1 MSGIGLDEIHSN
13 FVTEHIIR
21 RNSSGVLNIGM
32 AINSNRALIQ
42 HFAKMADAPHEE
54 AKIDLNFVESLIRNG
69 ADINT
74 TDKYG
79 QTVLHEVGGGI
90 VQLTEGRDVLGGR
103 GWEGG
108 VWEGLYVALAK
119 PGQVM
124 LAEWPEG
131 NPFILQEDVFW
142 LATRGVFLSFYIFYF
157 ILITFTFSCVCVCV
171 CVCACVHVCSMHA
184 CVCACVHACMC
195 ACVRLGCRTDNGS
208 VVSMPSYCSY
218 VHLTP
223 KCNTLHMWQFSSIY
237 TSFYG
242 FSIYR
247 WVSCHKKVHKINESF
262 EKKLQ
267 INT

>member
-1 MSGIGLDEIHSN
+1 MSPHIAVSLSAGLLGEDDDDKAKMSGIGLDEIHSD

-21 RNSSGVLNIGM
+21 RNSSGILNIGM

-90 VQLTEGRDVLGGR
+90 VQLTERRDVLGGR

-108 VWEGLYVALAK
+108 VWEGLCVALAK

-124 LAEWPEG
+124 LAE
-131 NPFILQEDVFW
+131 
-142 LATRGVFLSFYIFYF
+142 
-157 ILITFTFSCVCVCV
+157 
-171 CVCACVHVCSMHA
+171 
-184 CVCACVHACMC
+184 
-195 ACVRLGCRTDNGS
+195 
-208 VVSMPSYCSY
+208 
-218 VHLTP
+218 
-223 KCNTLHMWQFSSIY
+223 
-237 TSFYG
+237 
-242 FSIYR
+242 
-247 WVSCHKKVHKINESF
+247 
-262 EKKLQ
+262 
-267 INT
+267 